1 MKRIVENFREFIEL
15 AKINQGPDGW
25 SIYGSNPKNN
35 DREMIEGVIEIL
47 NKVKD
52 LDNRRSIAVDMLD
65 KFKEEGVKVDH
76 DSFMKSCGFSS
87 NSRRHR
93 RQTR

>member
-1 MKRIVENFREFIEL
+1 MKRIVENFREFMDL

-52 LDNRRSIAVDMLD
+52 LDNRRSIAFDMLD
-65 KFKEEGVKVDH
+65 KFEEEGVKVDQ
-76 DSFMKSCGFSS
+76 DSFMKSCGCLP
-87 NSRRHR
+87 NNRRRHR
-93 RQTR
+93 QTR